1 MKNRQHVSTLSTSRH
16 RQRLFCSGCGS
27 PLSAADLDDF
37 GLRTPEPGESSEDYC
52 DAELLDPL
60 ELRHLGCV
68 EIELDTV
75 YE

>member
-1 MKNRQHVSTLSTSRH
+1 MKNRQHASTLSTNSR
-16 RQRLFCSGCGS
+16 RQRLLCSGCGS

-60 ELRHLGCV
+60 ELRHLGCM
-68 EIELDTV
+68 ESESYTV